1 MRIKPRNALPGVLAL
16 AITAVCCSYGNSATI
31 FSDNFDSYADT
42 TAMQAVWGAAG
53 LGTLD
58 TTNGYGGSQA
68 MAHPGGTD
76 NTYNLTSDLIP
87 TDADPVVL
95 SGKIYDDGVGNK
107 RFTIGFRSLATF
119 PLFEMGA
126 FNQDVGEGYYTRV
139 NTFPGLSP
147 NWVSLGAGGNVE
159 GWHSY
164 RAKFTG
170 STIDVTI
177 DLNSNG
183 SIDGSYSGNLGGAYT
198 TGLGQLRLGGP
209 SNLSS
214 TGGGGLFDDIAVEVV
229 PEPTSILALG
239 CGIAALIVGARRRG

>member
-1 MRIKPRNALPGVLAL
+1 MSLKHRLSFHLAVALSGMILS
-16 AITAVCCSYGNSATI
+16 ISTASAATI
-31 FSDNFDSYADT
+31 FSDDFESYADT
-42 TAMQAVWGAAG
+42 AAMQAVWGAAG

-58 TTNGYGGSQA
+58 STNGSGGSQA
-68 MAHPGGTD
+68 MAHPAGTD
-76 NTYNLTSDLIP
+76 NTYDLSSDLIP
-87 TDADPVVL
+87 TDAEPVVL
-95 SGKIYDDGVGNK
+95 SGKIYDDGAGNK

-126 FNQDVGEGYYTRV
+126 FNQDVGQGYYTRV

-147 NWVSLGAGGNVE
+147 NWMSLGAGGNVE
-159 GWHSY
+159 GWHTY

-170 STIDVTI
+170 STVDVTI
-177 DLNSNG
+177 DLNSDG

-214 TGGGGLFDDIAVEVV
+214 SGGGGFFDDILVETV
-229 PEPTSILALG
+229 PEPTSILMLG
-239 CGIAALIVGARRRG
+239 CAIAAMVVGGRRRS